1 MQDYVDHKESDKYE
15 TMIPPKETNKIPV
28 TNSKEMEV
36 YDLHDK
42 DFKIIILKKLNEME
56 ENTDR
61 QQNEIRKATHEQNEK
76 FSGKKQKPL
85 KKKRKKEPNRNPG
98 AEEYNEKAEKV
109 NRQI

>member
-1 MQDYVDHKESDKYE
+1 MQDYVDRKESDKYD
-15 TMIPPKETNKIPV
+15 TMIPPKEINKIPV

-36 YDLHDK
+36 YNVHDK

-76 FSGKKQKPL
+76 FSGKKQKP
-85 KKKRKKEPNRNPG
+85 
-98 AEEYNEKAEKV
+98 
-109 NRQI
+109 